1 MFNTSS
7 SSSSS
12 SSVCLLEE
20 ESHDLSDVP
29 NIFVAID
36 LVFTSGVSHLACR
49 SNDGA

>member
-7 SSSSS
+7 SSSY
-12 SSVCLLEE
+12 VCLLEE
-20 ESHDLSDVP
+20 ESHDLSDVL

-36 LVFTSGVSHLACR
+36 LVFTSGVLQLACR